1 MTPILRLLRAATGSD
16 RDLLDRYVSNRD
28 EEAFEALV
36 QRYGTGVWATCVRL
50 AGRDAEDAFQAVFLL
65 LSRKAGKVT
74 GSLPAWLHAVTRRV
88 ASTIRRTDRRRSAIE
103 AAAARPDRASS
114 SDSGLREGL
123 DLLDEELSRLP
134 ERYRAVL
141 IVCCLEGR
149 SRDEAAA
156 QLQWTE
162 GQVKGRLERAREML
176 RVRLARRGV
185 ELGGLLL
192 AAAITGPVPVRAI
205 PASQAAL
212 TLTQGVIRTMLI
224 QKLRLATVLLAACAG
239 AVFAGGMAL
248 RAQPGDDSTL
258 PKAAAIDPRTDNDD
272 AAGRRRFKETTR
284 NELES
289 LSKRVDAL
297 ERKLPTP
304 ERQKIV
310 VTSPLAKDIAA
321 TQRYV
326 GRIHAHRHINI
337 SALSSGVISEVAIK
351 EGQAVK
357 KGDLLFKVLPT
368 LSQAKLDA
376 EMAEVK
382 IAQLEFN
389 NAKELFKNKVVSH
402 LEVALHEA
410 KLAKAQAKA
419 KLAAAELKLTA
430 VQAPFDGL
438 VGRVQL
444 QEGSAV
450 KDGSVLTTLS
460 DNSAVWVYFNVP
472 ESRYLEYMANPESR
486 KDGTPIELVLANGS
500 KFPQTGK
507 LGAIEGQ
514 FDNGTGTIP
523 FRADFP
529 NPKGLL
535 RHGQTGT
542 VLIREPLKP
551 AIVIPQ
557 RATFEERD
565 KRYVYTVGKDGM
577 VHRREIVVLGETAG
591 LFVVKK
597 GLDASDRIVVDG
609 VRQVRDGEKL
619 AGYDYRKPEEVIGG
633 ANKPD
638 QK

>member
-1 MTPILRLLRAATGSD
+1 DSSGRPCRPAMIPILRLLRAATESD
-16 RDLLDRYVSNRD
+16 RDLLDRYVSHRD

-36 QRYGTGVWATCVRL
+36 QRYGPGVWAACVRL

-88 ASTIRRTDRRRSAIE
+88 ASTIRRTDRRRAAIE
-103 AAAARPDRASS
+103 AAAAHPDRASS
-114 SDSGLREGL
+114 PDSGLREGL

-176 RVRLARRGV
+176 RTRLTRRGV

-192 AAAITGPVPVRAI
+192 AAAIAGPVPVLAI
-205 PASQAAL
+205 PPSQAAL

-224 QKLRLATVLLAACAG
+224 QKLRLVTVLLAACAG
-239 AVFAGGMAL
+239 AMFAGGMAL
-248 RAQPGDDSTL
+248 RAQPGDDI
-258 PKAAAIDPRTDNDD
+258 AANDPRTDSDD
-272 AAGRRRFKETTR
+272 AAGRRRFKETTLK
-284 NELES
+284 ELDS
-289 LSKRVDAL
+289 LRKRVDAL
-297 ERKLPTP
+297 ERKSPAP

-357 KGDLLFKVLPT
+357 KGEVLFRVLPT

-376 EMAEVK
+376 ELAEVK

-389 NAKELFKNKVVSH
+389 NTKSLFEQKVVSH
-402 LEVALHEA
+402 LELALQEA
-410 KLAKAQAKA
+410 KLANAQAKA
-419 KLAAAELKLTA
+419 KLAAAELNLSA
-430 VQAPFDGL
+430 VRAPFDGL
-438 VGRVQL
+438 VGRLQL

-450 KDGSVLTTLS
+450 KEGSVLTTLS
-460 DNSAVWVYFNVP
+460 DNSAVWVYFSVP
-472 ESRYLEYMANPESR
+472 EARYLEYMASREPR
-486 KDGTPIELVLANGS
+486 KDATPIELMLANGS
-500 KFPQTGK
+500 KFPETGK

-514 FDNGTGTIP
+514 FDN
-523 FRADFP
+523 A
-529 NPKGLL
+529 
-535 RHGQTGT
+535 
-542 VLIREPLKP
+542 
-551 AIVIPQ
+551 
-557 RATFEERD
+557 
-565 KRYVYTVGKDGM
+565 
-577 VHRREIVVLGETAG
+577 
-591 LFVVKK
+591 
-597 GLDASDRIVVDG
+597 
-609 VRQVRDGEKL
+609 
-619 AGYDYRKPEEVIGG
+619 
-633 ANKPD
+633 
-638 QK
+638 